1 MGTGSFNQAA
11 KNAAIPADLAEWLGA
26 VRLTHF
32 ALEAVQGVDA
42 PLTEF
47 RLAPDRPGHG
57 FRMLLTLLTYA
68 YARGAA
74 GSEEIQERC
83 RTDLDFRYLSTAEF
97 PDTATLRR
105 FRQREWARLQVS
117 LAGLLRLAVSG
128 PGEETDFD
136 AELEAARRLEA
147 AAAADSLALDC

>member
-1 MGTGSFNQAA
+1 MGLGPSNQAA

-26 VRLTHF
+26 VRLTHLT
-32 ALEAVQGVDA
+32 LEAVQGLES

-74 GSEEIQERC
+74 GSEEVQERC

-97 PDTATLRR
+97 PEAGTLRR
-105 FRQREWARLQVS
+105 FRQREWARLQAS
-117 LAGLLRLAVSG
+117 LAGLLRLSVSG
-128 PGEETDFD
+128 PGEENTFD

-147 AAAADSLALDC
+147 AAAADSLALVF

>member
-1 MGTGSFNQAA
+1 MGKTSDNPAA
-11 KNAAIPADLAEWLGA
+11 KNAALPADLAEWHGA
-26 VRLTHF
+26 VRLTHLT
-32 ALEAVQGVDA
+32 LEAVQGVDA

-74 GSEEIQERC
+74 GSEEVQERC
-83 RTDLDFRYLSTAEF
+83 RTDLDFRYLSTTEF
-97 PDTATLRR
+97 PEAGTLRR
-105 FRQREWARLQVS
+105 FRQREWARLQAS
-117 LAGLLRLAVSG
+117 LSGVLRLTVGG
-128 PGEETDFD
+128 PGEDSDFD

-147 AAAADSLALDC
+147 AAAADSLALDY